1 MKEIFTKT
9 NQEQGFT
16 LVELMIV
23 IAIIGILAAIAVPNF
38 MAYQKRGYDTA
49 AKAEAMSFFQ
59 AAMTY
64 FTENSSADAVVDITQ
79 AEALD
84 GATLDL
90 YNHSDDIIVTSTDGF
105 TQQVDGTLAGEF
117 TFKHKKSTES
127 FEVDTTGV
135 VRKAQN

>member
-38 MAYQKRGYDTA
+38 MSYQKRGYDTA

-64 FTENSSADAVVDITQ
+64 MTEDAETTVDQGFTSE
-79 AEALD
+79 
-84 GATLDL
+84 L
-90 YNHSDDIIVTSTDGF
+90 YDKNDDIVRTGGFTVQTDG
-105 TQQVDGTLAGEF
+105 TMTGGF
-117 TFKHKKSTES
+117 TFSHKKSDNS
-127 FEVDTTGV
+127 FILDTKGAVT
-135 VRKAQN
+135 KK

>member
-38 MAYQKRGYDTA
+38 MSYQKRGYDTA

-64 FTENSSADAVVDITQ
+64 MTEDAESEVDHTFESELYEKNPQVTNAEGGKFTVQ
-79 AEALD
+79 
-84 GATLDL
+84 
-90 YNHSDDIIVTSTDGF
+90 TDG
-105 TQQVDGTLAGEF
+105 TMTGGF
-117 TFKHKKSTES
+117 TFSHNKSDNSFILDTKGAVTKK
-127 FEVDTTGV
+127 
-135 VRKAQN
+135 

>member
-64 FTENSSADAVVDITQ
+64 FSENSNAGVSITQ
-79 AEALD
+79 DQAID
-84 GATLDL
+84 GVTLDL
-90 YNHSDDIIVTSTDGF
+90 FRHNTDIDVTSTDGF
-105 TQQVDGTLAGEF
+105 EQQADGTLKGEF
-117 TFKHKKSTES
+117 SFKHIKSTEL
-127 FEVDTTGV
+127 FEIDTAGV
-135 VRKAQN
+135 VRKAQ